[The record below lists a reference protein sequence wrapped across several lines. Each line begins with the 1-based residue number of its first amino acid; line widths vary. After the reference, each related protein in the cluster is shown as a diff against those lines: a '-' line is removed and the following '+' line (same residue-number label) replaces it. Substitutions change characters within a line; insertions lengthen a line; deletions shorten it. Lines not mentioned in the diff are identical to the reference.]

1 MDSLIFSVA
10 EPKGRR
16 HRFGCIAAVWIID
29 IRSLRRVE
37 RKSNISIEF
46 AGINGNSPTH
56 EH

>member
-46 AGINGNSPTH
+46 AGINGNSPTQ